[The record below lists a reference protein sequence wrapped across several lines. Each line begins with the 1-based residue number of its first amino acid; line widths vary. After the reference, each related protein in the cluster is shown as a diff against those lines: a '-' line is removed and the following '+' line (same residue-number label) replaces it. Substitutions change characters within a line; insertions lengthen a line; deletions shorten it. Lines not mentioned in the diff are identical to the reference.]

1 MFVFV
6 ALNYIVSTRVR
17 MQEFYVD
24 LKKEGAART
33 ELFLKAKVIQKELDK
48 IDVSIYD
55 SNYKLLYTDIDRI
68 SNRTQEITTIL
79 KEIFDTKRR
88 LYEK

>member
-1 MFVFV
+1 MRIRTRIAHRITAVITAVMFVFV

-33 ELFLKAKVIQKELDK
+33 ELFLKAKAIQKKLDK

-55 SNYKLLYTDIDRI
+55 ITNFFIP
-68 SNRTQEITTIL
+68 TQIKFLIEVR
-79 KEIFDTKRR
+79 K
-88 LYEK
+88 